1 MFVIK
6 WQHIHTKKSGE
17 GSPIPWRT
25 AKTYVDNLN
34 RRYPD
39 IVHIMVPELS

>member
-6 WQHIHTKKSGE
+6 WQNVITKKSGE
-17 GSPIPWRT
+17 GSPIPYKI
-25 AKTYVDNLN
+25 AKAYVHNLN

-39 IVHIMVPELS
+39 IVHIMVPELF